1 MNKLEWGN
9 VAQWLSAI
17 CALGLAIFTINGLF
31 FSRSSSQEL
40 IAYLQSELALR
51 NQRIAALEARERE
64 LQLSVTNA
72 QSSFGDLARQ
82 KAMLEKQVEFSL
94 VKEKMGARLSS
105 TIGRAIAL
113 RLVEESDRPEGV
125 RARTERPWDA
135 HLSRVRETAEQ
146 LPEGDR
152 PLARAVVANFVQQC
166 GRLSSAAIQIPAL
179 RIPKDADVSAYS
191 NERDKHPVVSRLN
204 ALAKQVEKLE
214 RDIDVCFLS
223 LAP

>member
-1 MNKLEWGN
+1 
-9 VAQWLSAI
+9 
-17 CALGLAIFTINGLF
+17 
-31 FSRSSSQEL
+31 
-40 IAYLQSELALR
+40 YLQSELALR

-146 LPEGDR
+146 LPEGER

-179 RIPKDADVSAYS
+179 RIPKDA
-191 NERDKHPVVSRLN
+191 
-204 ALAKQVEKLE
+204 
-214 RDIDVCFLS
+214 
-223 LAP
+223 